1 MAGQQ
6 NGLRNGQLAQPS
18 LAARMNS
25 GAFLGS
31 YSLGGTPIKAEQKP
45 TVQATPPQPS
55 QGPSLLQ
62 RTNSSGGGGE
72 GGSLL
77 ARMGGEQAA
86 ESRAGSS
93 TSTGQ
98 GGSGRGIN
106 LRERLSRPQQP
117 VATASPIPTRPQ
129 SSPPKD
135 GPQAN
140 NASIPPPP
148 RPTSPA
154 KRHVR
159 QADGFQTASNATS
172 SVALADRIHGS
183 STSPSTHRLVERP
196 EPPVWQQP
204 AATHPPQG
212 HSLAPVNP
220 PPQRLS
226 SPPRD
231 PRKSPPK
238 GANKQLRPPALSLTE
253 ANPASAQAPKIPS
266 IQRLPPGH
274 VAAQTASAHSKQTT
288 PASRSSEA
296 GTPPLPD
303 PSPAVHLHSAV
314 IPAPTTAASSGAP
327 SPVAIRPAPSS
338 TSQPPAITSVRT
350 ATSLTTSTPSR
361 QPIPLRPPS
370 SAESGTPP
378 PRPPRSNRDAESGTP
393 PRPPPPTTRPP
404 ASATPATPAPRSSH
418 KSPSIPSSAAP
429 RTPKSEPT
437 SPDFRTRPLPPPR
450 PAPYVPP
457 APTKPSLA
465 ELQRQADEAR
475 ELAQQAERE
484 ARRRRDQEAEE
495 RRKAQADAEEMEKK
509 RREEEVERVRAEA
522 AEKERARLDAEAKE
536 HARLEAEEK
545 ERVRLEAEAKE
556 RARLQEEERIKRE
569 AEETARKEREAKA
582 EAERVEKERLASER
596 KEKER
601 QAREE
606 TRKREEAEKKAR
618 LDAELEAQ
626 EKARQE
632 AKRKEVER
640 EKKERLE
647 EERRTKEAEAKAKL
661 DAELEAQEK
670 ERQEEMRKE
679 EERKVELRK
688 EQERKAELRK
698 EQERT
703 AKIAELAARQA
714 ERDRRALA
722 AREEEAKKAER
733 ERQEL
738 ARLATLARKK
748 KEEEER
754 RRKAADDEARKK
766 AEEESKR
773 KAEDE
778 EQKRRAAKEEEE
790 REAEEAMWRKEIPPL
805 WATTTYA
812 WTVRPGCPAMSAIV
826 HDRDQVFASSAKLG
840 HRPSRK
846 IIAKHMETY
855 THGTGGRAAYASRVR
870 DYESFCRSVDV
881 PPWPLSTVMI
891 ALFCIATAPD
901 GFALSTASNIVIA
914 LRNSTR
920 NCVDDWQ
927 ALPGY
932 SELASWPRAD
942 QALTEWKNLLNPI
955 PDEEDS
961 PLETPQG
968 MSPAASEPA
977 YNVEEDHQ
985 EEEEEDLADQDDEDG
1000 ADLDE
1005 DEMSDAEAKGKPGRS
1020 GKRRRTAR
1028 RLFDAVEM
1036 KKFVLECT
1044 KKYPLPDMPDMPRPG
1059 QLFANLQALLK
1070 ATAASLVPK
1079 MGVTPVLAVRSIA
1092 CSRRKYG
1099 CPFRLS
1105 TVTRND
1111 GKLVV
1116 KANATIAH
1124 NHGPDSRLLADPNW
1138 RPAMRNDAVAAA
1150 VAKHDKLMATKKG
1163 KKRLSDSSELPAA
1176 KHPRRESGTVKSDAA
1191 KREIATKNAPVEQDE
1206 PAGPEPS
1213 TLAKDA
1219 SPLPAPS
1226 DAPRNAEEAKQPQSG
1241 DHDLDIERSRVGE
1254 TGSSAIKA
1262 SSPST
1267 EPKPTDMTVVK
1278 AASSTPAPQLPSQ
1291 PSLPLTNSPAAGS
1304 SYRPPLEAFLVALH
1318 PSLAPLTDPLLAAGI
1333 TSNRSLALFAGMEP
1347 SSRHAL
1353 YEDLRIEGDMPM
1365 LDAAAVEALDEAC
1378 GRAQASHWSV

>member
-6 NGLRNGQLAQPS
+6 NAHRNAQPAQPS

-31 YSLGGTPIKAEQKP
+31 YSLGGTPVKAEQKP
-45 TVQATPPQPS
+45 TLQASPPQPS
-55 QGPSLLQ
+55 QGPSLLE
-62 RTNSSGGGGE
+62 RTNSSGSCGD

-77 ARMGGEQAA
+77 ARIGGETVA
-86 ESRAGSS
+86 ETDTGSPGSAGR
-93 TSTGQ
+93 GEA
-98 GGSGRGIN
+98 GRGIN
-106 LRERLSRPQQP
+106 LRDRLSKPQQP
-117 VATASPIPTRPQ
+117 VATASPVPTRRQ
-129 SSPPKD
+129 SFPPKD
-135 GPQAN
+135 GSQAN
-140 NASIPPPP
+140 NASLTPPP
-148 RPTSPA
+148 RPTNPA

-159 QADGFQTASNATS
+159 QADEVQAPSHAASPVT
-172 SVALADRIHGS
+172 LADRIHGS
-183 STSPSTHRLVERP
+183 STSSSAHRLVERP
-196 EPPVWQQP
+196 EPPVWQKP
-204 AATHPPQG
+204 AATQPPQG
-212 HSLAPVNP
+212 HSFAPSNL
-220 PPQRLS
+220 PQRRPS

-238 GANKQLRPPALSLTE
+238 GANKPLHPPPPSLTE
-253 ANPASAQAPKIPS
+253 AGPAYAQAPKVPS
-266 IQRLPPGH
+266 IQRLPPEH
-274 VAAQTASAHSKQTT
+274 VAAQTASASVKQTT
-288 PASRSSEA
+288 QRTASRSSEA

-303 PSPAVHLHSAV
+303 TSPVTHSHSV
-314 IPAPTTAASSGAP
+314 TTPAPAAAVTPSAP
-327 SPVAIRPAPSS
+327 SPVAVRPTPAP
-338 TSQPPAITSVRT
+338 TSQPPAVTSNRT
-350 ATSLTTSTPSR
+350 SASFTSSTPSR

-370 SAESGTPP
+370 SAECGTPP
-378 PRPPRSNRDAESGTP
+378 PRPPRSNRDNESGTP

-404 ASATPATPAPRSSH
+404 ASASPATPAARSSH
-418 KSPSIPSSAAP
+418 KSPSAPSSAAP

-437 SPDFRTRPLPPPR
+437 SPDFRARPLPPPR
-450 PAPYVPP
+450 PPPYVPP

-475 ELAQQAERE
+475 EAAQQAERE

-495 RRKAQADAEEMEKK
+495 NRKATAEAEAAEKK
-509 RREEEVERVRAEA
+509 RREDEAERVRAEA

-569 AEETARKEREAKA
+569 AEETARKERDAKV

-596 KEKER
+596 KERER
-601 QAREE
+601 QAKEE
-606 TRKREEAEKKAR
+606 TRKREEADKKAR
-618 LDAELEAQ
+618 LDSELEAQ

-632 AKRKEVER
+632 AKRKEDER
-640 EKKERLE
+640 KKKERLE
-647 EERRTKEAEAKAKL
+647 EERRAKEAEAKAKL

-679 EERKVELRK
+679 EERK
-688 EQERKAELRK
+688 AELRK
-698 EQERT
+698 EEERE

-738 ARLATLARKK
+738 ARLAALARKK

-754 RRKAADDEARKK
+754 RRQAADDEARKK
-766 AEEESKR
+766 AEEESQQ
-773 KAEDE
+773 KAENE
-778 EQKRRAAKEEEE
+778 EKEKKRAAKEEEE
-790 REAEEAMWRKEIPPL
+790 REAEEAEEAMWRKEIPPL
-805 WATTTYA
+805 WAATTYA
-812 WTVRPGCPAMSAIV
+812 WTVRPGCPATLSIV
-826 HDRDQVFASSAKLG
+826 KDRDQVFAKQRKVGTPAVQ
-840 HRPSRK
+840 RTSRK
-846 IIAKHMETY
+846 IIAEHMATY

-870 DYESFCRSVDV
+870 DYASFCRSVDV

-901 GFALSTASNIVIA
+901 GFALSTASNVVIA

-920 NCVDDWQ
+920 NCVENWQ
-927 ALPGY
+927 VLPGL
-932 SELASWPRAD
+932 SELASWPKAD

-961 PLETPQG
+961 PVETPQG
-968 MSPAASEPA
+968 MSPAAFEPA
-977 YNVEEDHQ
+977 YNVEDGD
-985 EEEEEDLADQDDEDG
+985 EEEDEEDVTDEDDEDG

-1005 DEMSDAEAKGKPGRS
+1005 DEVSDSEAKGKPGRS
-1020 GKRRRTAR
+1020 GKRAI
-1028 RLFDAVEM
+1028 EM

-1044 KKYPLPDMPDMPRPG
+1044 KKYPLPDMPAMPRQG
-1059 QLFANLQALLK
+1059 QASPNLQALLK
-1070 ATAASLVPK
+1070 AVAVALVPTF
-1079 MGVTPVLAVRSIA
+1079 GVTPALTNQIIA
-1092 CSRRKYG
+1092 CKRRTDG
-1099 CPFRLS
+1099 CPFRIS
-1105 TVTRND
+1105 TVKRAD
-1111 GKLVV
+1111 GKVVV
-1116 KANATIAH
+1116 KANSVYAH
-1124 NHGPDSRLLADPNW
+1124 NHGIDQRLIADPNW

-1150 VAKHDKLMATKKG
+1150 VAKHDKLMATKKS
-1163 KKRLSDSSELPAA
+1163 KKRLSDSSELPVA

-1191 KREIATKNAPVEQDE
+1191 RRKTATKAAAVERDE
-1206 PAGPEPS
+1206 PADPDLS
-1213 TLAKDA
+1213 TAAKDTLPPPA
-1219 SPLPAPS
+1219 SS
-1226 DAPRNAEEAKQPQSG
+1226 DAPRDTEKPTQLDSG
-1241 DHDLDIERSRVGE
+1241 QHDVDIERSCAGE
-1254 TGSSAIKA
+1254 TGSPAIKA

-1278 AASSTPAPQLPSQ
+1278 ADSSTPAPQLPSQ
-1291 PSLPLTNSPAAGS
+1291 PAIPPASSPASAS
-1304 SYRPPLEAFLVALH
+1304 SYRPSLEAFLVALH

-1333 TSNRSLALFAGMEP
+1333 TSDRSLALFAGMER

-1378 GRAQASHWSV
+1378 SRAQATQWAIKYPL